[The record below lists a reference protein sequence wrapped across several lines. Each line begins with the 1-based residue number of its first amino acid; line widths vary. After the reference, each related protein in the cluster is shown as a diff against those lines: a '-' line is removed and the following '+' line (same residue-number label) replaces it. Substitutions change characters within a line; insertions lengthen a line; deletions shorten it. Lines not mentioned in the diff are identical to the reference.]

1 MEKSDKS
8 ISAAAPLKSFIEE
21 LKGLLAKKDD
31 GARTVNQVKKHLVEL
46 LETPRWLP
54 RPCRVSESSSY
65 ARHLLY
71 QDGKTGFVIVA
82 MVWGA
87 GQRTAIHDHAG
98 VWCVEGVY
106 EGKIQVTRFNPIG
119 RMGKTVRFAEGEAI
133 HAGVG
138 ACGALIPPVEYHR
151 IANETGEKAISVHV
165 YGRDLKVCNIFNPL
179 GGDRYQREKKTMQY
193 DSVIPLKL

>member
-1 MEKSDKS
+1 MEKPGKQ

-21 LKGLLAKKDD
+21 LKGILSRKDN
-31 GARTVNQVKKHLVEL
+31 GARTVNQVKSHLIEL

-54 RPCRVSESSSY
+54 RPCRVSEARSY

-71 QDGKTGFVIVA
+71 QDRKTGFVIVA

-106 EGKIQVTRFNPIG
+106 EGHIEVTRFNPIG
-119 RMGKTVRFAEGEAI
+119 RMGKTVRFVQGEAI

-179 GGDRYQREKKTMQY
+179 GGDLYQREAKRMQY
-193 DSVIPLKL
+193 DSVVPLKL

>member
-1 MEKSDKS
+1 MEKSAKS
-8 ISAAAPLKSFIEE
+8 IAAAAPLKSFIEE
-21 LKGLLAKKDD
+21 IKSLLGKRDN
-31 GARTVNQVKKHLVEL
+31 GARTVNQVKKHLIEL

-54 RPCRVSESSSY
+54 RPCRSGESRSY

-71 QDGKTGFVIVA
+71 QDRKTGFVIVA

-87 GQRTAIHDHAG
+87 GQRTAVHDHAG

-106 EGKIQVTRFNPIG
+106 EGNIQVTRFNKIG
-119 RMGKTVRFAEGEAI
+119 RMGKTVRFEQGEEI
-133 HAGVG
+133 QAGVG

-151 IANETGEKAISVHV
+151 IANETRDKAISVHV

-179 GGDRYQREKKTMQY
+179 GGDLYQRVEKTMQY
-193 DSVIPLKL
+193 NSVIPLKV

>member
-1 MEKSDKS
+1 MEKSGKS
-8 ISAAAPLKSFIEE
+8 IPAAAPLRSFIEE
-21 LKGLLAKKDD
+21 LKSLLGKKDD
-31 GARTVNQVKKHLVEL
+31 GARTVNQVKKRLVEL

-54 RPCRVSESSSY
+54 RPCRVAEARSY

-106 EGKIQVTRFNPIG
+106 EGNIEVTRFNPIG
-119 RMGKTVRFAEGEAI
+119 RMGKTVRFEEGEAI
-133 HAGVG
+133 RAGVG

-151 IANETGEKAISVHV
+151 IANESREKAISVHV

-179 GGDRYQREKKTMQY
+179 GGDRYQREAKKMQY
-193 DSVIPLKL
+193 DSIIPLKL

>member
-1 MEKSDKS
+1 MEKSGKS
-8 ISAAAPLKSFIEE
+8 ISAAAPLKSFIGE

-31 GARTVNQVKKHLVEL
+31 GARTVNQVKSRLIEL

-54 RPCRVSESSSY
+54 RPCRVAETHSY

-71 QDGKTGFVIVA
+71 QDPKTGFVIVA

-106 EGKIQVTRFNPIG
+106 EGNIQVTRFNPIG
-119 RMGKTVRFAEGEAI
+119 RMGKTVRFEQGEAI
-133 HAGVG
+133 RAGVG

-151 IANETGEKAISVHV
+151 IANESGEKAISVHV

-179 GGDRYQREKKTMQY
+179 GGDLYQREVKAMQY
-193 DSVIPLKL
+193 DSVVPLKL

>member
-1 MEKSDKS
+1 MEKPGKG
-8 ISAAAPLKSFIEE
+8 ISAAGPLKSFIGE
-21 LKGLLAKKDD
+21 LKDLLAKKDD
-31 GARTVNQVKKHLVEL
+31 GARTVNLVKRHLIEL

-54 RPCRVSESSSY
+54 RPCRTSESDSY

-71 QDGKTGFVIVA
+71 QDRKTGFVIVA

-106 EGKIQVTRFNPIG
+106 EGHIQVTRFNPIG
-119 RMGKTVRFAEGEAI
+119 RMGRTVRFAEGEAI
-133 HAGVG
+133 RAGVG

-151 IANETGEKAISVHV
+151 IANETAEKAISVHV
-165 YGRDLKVCNIFNPL
+165 YGRNLKVCNIFNPL
-179 GGDRYQREKKTMQY
+179 GGDRYQRETKTMHY
-193 DSVIPLKL
+193 DSRIPLKL